1 MNTSLDAL
9 FVFALLAFLQLW
21 GGLALGAGIWGRRL
35 MPILWGLLIGAAP
48 LYLGV
53 ERGLVLG
60 SWLPLA
66 GQLAVLLLSAT
77 WVILRSSR
85 LREAFLKPGMN
96 TLMIGTFLMAV
107 GAVLGALF
115 FRLGSEPLS
124 LIVGGAGFIFGSMW
138 FGAGIK
144 QLRGR

>member
-1 MNTSLDAL
+1 MNTSLDAV

-21 GGLALGAGIWGRRL
+21 GGLALGAGIRGRRL

-66 GQLAVLLLSAT
+66 GQLAVLLLSAA
-77 WVILRSSR
+77 WVILRPSR
-85 LREAFLKPGMN
+85 LREAFPDLPAQPDAK
-96 TLMIGTFLMAV
+96 T
-107 GAVLGALF
+107 
-115 FRLGSEPLS
+115 
-124 LIVGGAGFIFGSMW
+124 GFV
-138 FGAGIK
+138 K
-144 QLRGR
+144 LRELRNQW